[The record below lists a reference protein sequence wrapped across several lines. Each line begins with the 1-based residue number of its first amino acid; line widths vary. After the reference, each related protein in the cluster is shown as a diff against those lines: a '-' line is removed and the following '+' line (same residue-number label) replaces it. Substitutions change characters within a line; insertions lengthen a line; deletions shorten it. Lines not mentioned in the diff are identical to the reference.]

1 MMSENNTD
9 SYTSDTER
17 WTCDRCGDKIERGYP
32 LDAVAHP
39 HTESVCDDCLKPT
52 DEVVDV

>member
-1 MMSENNTD
+1 MVGVTADQSVGG
-9 SYTSDTER
+9 TEQ
-17 WTCDRCGDKIERGYP
+17 WTCDRCGDEIERGYP

-39 HTESVCDDCLKPT
+39 MTESVCEGCLKPG